1 TVEEYIRKR
10 AGKKAGKND
19 SLYSGFSKQV
29 DPNTFDALQKKMR
42 DILDSFDDTQK
53 MDRFKSFFFVVECKG
68 FKLNVIS
75 HNGPSVMNNL
85 KHNVPQMD
93 WDYVLDRRNGEVH
106 MDVGFTYQPQRRKM
120 DDSTTS
126 GLTGLWRMDYLEESF
141 AKAGFKAGN
150 AHHLNT
156 LPCFG
161 ALQAEMTVERSRRT
175 HILHRSAYNL
185 VYEAVRKKDNLPW
198 FCGDGDAYNLNEAF
212 LTACE
217 EKHKQYSNRGERS
230 YGVRDEYR
238 VSGMAA
244 IEILESAQDVLER
257 FNTSEGVLWIPT
269 EVWFNFSAARL
280 KAIEIATMHLYQ
292 KSPDNKGIIVG
303 LFMHLVRSIEST
315 PSEVPTYV
323 RHTLAAL
330 LMRATTA
337 TYGMMFL
344 HDLNLTEDASE
355 TLPGIQQV
363 DDRYIR
369 EALELVPRRRPKQFV
384 ERPRITVE
392 YPLGESPTWIQ
403 VKDTLKKQ
411 PLRIIR
417 PWVRPMAIIHIPTA
431 AGILFVHFTRSIWI
445 SIKSDWTEGLEN
457 DLRSVEN
464 LDSAMMFW
472 SAENV
477 VDTLKSVS
485 FSINRCGIK
494 GAVRGSQDAK
504 SFRERTW
511 IYFPD
516 NNGVLPPR
524 GSKWVPFFAD
534 RVGYIK
540 RFHDMLATM
549 AQEEER
555 INLKNGLEDIFGELQ
570 CLPDS
575 EAFTKNKEGKTWCRA
590 SGEDAISI
598 LINVRHM
605 RFRQIGRTAETRD
618 GPRRAHVTRA

>member
-1 TVEEYIRKR
+1 
-10 AGKKAGKND
+10 
-19 SLYSGFSKQV
+19 
-29 DPNTFDALQKKMR
+29 
-42 DILDSFDDTQK
+42 
-53 MDRFKSFFFVVECKG
+53 
-68 FKLNVIS
+68 
-75 HNGPSVMNNL
+75 
-85 KHNVPQMD
+85 
-93 WDYVLDRRNGEVH
+93 
-106 MDVGFTYQPQRRKM
+106 
-120 DDSTTS
+120 
-126 GLTGLWRMDYLEESF
+126 
-141 AKAGFKAGN
+141 
-150 AHHLNT
+150 
-156 LPCFG
+156 
-161 ALQAEMTVERSRRT
+161 
-175 HILHRSAYNL
+175 
-185 VYEAVRKKDNLPW
+185 
-198 FCGDGDAYNLNEAF
+198 
-212 LTACE
+212 
-217 EKHKQYSNRGERS
+217 
-230 YGVRDEYR
+230 
-238 VSGMAA
+238 
-244 IEILESAQDVLER
+244 
-257 FNTSEGVLWIPT
+257 
-269 EVWFNFSAARL
+269 
-280 KAIEIATMHLYQ
+280 
-292 KSPDNKGIIVG
+292 
-303 LFMHLVRSIEST
+303 
-315 PSEVPTYV
+315 
-323 RHTLAAL
+323 
-330 LMRATTA
+330 
-337 TYGMMFL
+337 
-344 HDLNLTEDASE
+344 
-355 TLPGIQQV
+355 
-363 DDRYIR
+363 
-369 EALELVPRRRPKQFV
+369 
-384 ERPRITVE
+384 
-392 YPLGESPTWIQ
+392 
-403 VKDTLKKQ
+403 
-411 PLRIIR
+411 
-417 PWVRPMAIIHIPTA
+417 MAIIHIPTA

-618 GPRRAHVTRA
+618 GPRRAHVTRAIKDVLSELFKLYGLAEEAKQLQQKRWRAKRKEEIKKKTTRAKNKRKPPKRKRVEVSEEEEEEEEEEESDGSGGSGSD